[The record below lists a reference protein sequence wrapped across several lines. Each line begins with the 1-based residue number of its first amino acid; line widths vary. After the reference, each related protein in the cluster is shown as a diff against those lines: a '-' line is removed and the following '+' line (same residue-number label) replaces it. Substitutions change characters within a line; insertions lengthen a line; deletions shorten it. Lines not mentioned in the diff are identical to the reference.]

1 MNIQRALMEKTI
13 RVHCNGC
20 GRETKHAIRC
30 AHTAVRED
38 FVKEA
43 GDGGMAF
50 EEKETFEVLQCLGC
64 DEMTVRQSFEH
75 EAYGE
80 SKPHFY
86 PPRIFRR
93 TPPWKD
99 KLPQQVSAVVDEV
112 SRALQ
117 TDSPR
122 LATIGART
130 IVDLVILDKVGDV
143 GSFGEKL
150 AALEAQGYVG
160 RKNREF
166 VSAALEAGSAAA
178 HRGVAPQVVDLNRV
192 IDIVESLLESVYV
205 LEDAAKH
212 LRKTT
217 PPRPGRSKRDG

>member
-1 MNIQRALMEKTI
+1 MVWRSRKRKHSRFCNVLAAMKRLSVSLSSMRPMGRASLTFTLQE
-13 RVHCNGC
+13 
-20 GRETKHAIRC
+20 
-30 AHTAVRED
+30 
-38 FVKEA
+38 FFA
-43 GDGGMAF
+43 G
-50 EEKETFEVLQCLGC
+50 
-64 DEMTVRQSFEH
+64 H
-75 EAYGE
+75 
-80 SKPHFY
+80 H
-86 PPRIFRR
+86 
-93 TPPWKD
+93 PWKD

-192 IDIVESLLESVYV
+192 IDIVESLLEAVYV